1 MVLAEREFA
10 AAASTFLGLTP
21 HVRNISSYITNKY
34 ISKTAFVKPRKLLN
48 LLNMRFFV
56 RIGEGGLLRCHRQ
69 YE

>member
-48 LLNMRFFV
+48 RLNTHFFV
-56 RIGEGGLLRCHRQ
+56 
-69 YE
+69 